1 MTDTTLWSQFYDS
14 SKVATSTATSMN
26 DPATN
31 PEAGYPFS
39 IAYDSFTFTRNATLT
54 ALAWT
59 GGYSGP
65 GAEAGLTGF
74 TIKIWAD
81 SGAAPALTYKSATA
95 LLTVTIAGS
104 SGQTL
109 VGTVSGFVVYTY
121 SATLPNFAV
130 TAGTKYWISIV
141 PDFPYTGKTW
151 GWAPATGGDGDA
163 ASYQDFYES
172 PGAISDDRAYSL
184 IGSFAAAVEVTGC
197 ACDDSDV
204 PAPVLSSQDIAYNGW
219 LLSETGT
226 RCVLIEA
233 DYRDTTDGS
242 TGTEYLATAPYVSE
256 PTDTPANQS
265 YAAIIKSIPA
275 FSQEMTDFLTG
286 QTQANIGNIDLISDG
301 SIDDWLLARDWVGRS
316 IAMYLGDVE
325 WARAQYR
332 RIWSGVASNFGLS
345 GTNVFTFEVR
355 DTQHLLNQP
364 CIVATLTS
372 GPDAGKPSPM
382 SYGVCLNVT
391 PALID
396 ATAHTYQVHDGP
408 IQSVDAVYQDGVSV
422 AFTAD
427 ATNGRFSL
435 SSAAVGTITADVHG
449 ALVGGYFL
457 QSPGDLLKHFASVR
471 GVVPSDLIDAP
482 AMELFAC
489 CCPQSLNLYVPQV
502 VSYPYALMDQVVQ
515 TVGGFYTISRDGAL
529 YAKQFVLNGRSKLTL
544 DPAGIKEHGLTVDK
558 VYPPVARLTFRYAKN
573 WTPQQTVAAA
583 VTETRRAQ
591 LVTNGPTRT
600 LANPNAANYERMV
613 DTGTRDSLFTNAD
626 QADAELIR
634 QMAIWGSTRV
644 KFSVQCFNAPLRS
657 NLGDVVTI
665 QHPRY
670 GLSAGQKGVV
680 VKAAQKPNKHR
691 IDLGVLM

>member
-1 MTDTTLWSQFYDS
+1 MTDTTLWSQTYDS
-14 SKVATSTATSMN
+14 SKAEASTATSQS
-26 DPATN
+26 DPALN
-31 PEAGYPFS
+31 PSPSYPFA
-39 IAYDSFTFTRNATLT
+39 IAYDSFT
-54 ALAWT
+54 LAAASVINRIDWT
-59 GGYSGP
+59 GGYAG
-65 GAEAGLTGF
+65 GAEGSSTVTGF
-74 TIKIWAD
+74 TIKFWAD
-81 SGAAPALTYKSATA
+81 VAGAPGDYGSATP
-95 LLTVTIAGS
+95 LLTVLI
-104 SGQTL
+104 
-109 VGTVSGFVVYTY
+109 VGTANQGSASIVGAVDVRTY
-121 SATLPNFAV
+121 WATIPDFAAA
-130 TAGTKYWISIV
+130 AGTKYWISIV
-141 PDFPYTGKTW
+141 ADRVYAPTW
-151 GWAPATGGDGDA
+151 GWAPATGGDGDGA
-163 ASYQDFYES
+163 GYQNFFES
-172 PGAISDDRAYSL
+172 PAATAVDYAYSL
-184 IGSFAAAVEVTGC
+184 TGSVVARVEITGC
-197 ACDDSDV
+197 ACDDSNV
-204 PAPVLSSQDIAYNGW
+204 PAPALSSQDIAYNAW
-219 LLSETGT
+219 LLSETDT

-233 DYRDTTDGS
+233 DYRDTTSGD
-242 TGTEYLATAPYVSE
+242 TGTEYLATAPFVSE
-256 PTDTPANQS
+256 PADTPSNKS
-265 YAAIIKSIPA
+265 YAAIVKSIPA

-286 QTQANIGNIDLISDG
+286 QTQANVGNIDLISDG
-301 SIDDWLLARDWVGRS
+301 SIDDWLLARDWVGRDV
-316 IAMYLGDVE
+316 ALYLGSID
-325 WARAQYR
+325 WPRAQYR
-332 RIWSGVASNFGLS
+332 RIWSGVTSNFGLS

-364 CIVATLTS
+364 CIVATLAS

-382 SYGVCLNVT
+382 AYGVCLNVT

-422 AFTAD
+422 GFTSD
-427 ATNGRFSL
+427 APNGRFSL

-558 VYPPVARLTFRYAKN
+558 VYPPVARMTFRYAKN
-573 WTPQQTVAAA
+573 WTPQQTVSSS
-583 VTETRRAQ
+583 VSETRRAQ
-591 LVTNGPTRT
+591 LVTGGPTRT
-600 LANPNAANYERMV
+600 LENPNAANYERLV
-613 DTGTRDSLFTNAD
+613 DTGTRDSLFTNPD

-634 QMAIWGSTRV
+634 QMAIWGQTRV
-644 KFSVQCFNAPLRS
+644 KFAVQCFNAPLRS

-670 GLSAGQKGVV
+670 GLSAGMKGVV